1 MSNETPG
8 DQAFRSDVTSR
19 DGLLGRRSEMTYGGA
34 MSFMRRAYTRDL
46 THADIAVSG
55 ICFDVATSGRP
66 GARFGPRAIRAAS
79 VGLAELHAYPW
90 GFDPF
95 DTLAVADYGD
105 CYLDWGQ
112 PTDHA
117 AAIEAHADEI
127 LNTDTAMVTFGGD
140 HFITYPLLRAHAKK
154 FGPLSLIHFDAH
166 CDTWEDEA
174 GRLDHGSMFLRAL
187 REGLINPET
196 SVQIGIRTMNSE
208 THGFTIL
215 GAPWVHREGI
225 PAVLDVIHD
234 IVADSPAY
242 LTFDIDCLDPAFAP
256 GTGTPVA
263 GGLSTA
269 QALEAVRGFVDV
281 DIVGMDVVEV
291 APAYDVSEITALA
304 AANIAHDFIC
314 TQAVRAGA
322 TTRTYGRI

>member
-1 MSNETPG
+1 MSHDTPG
-8 DQAFRSDVTSR
+8 DRAFRSDSSSR
-19 DGLLGRRSEMTYGGA
+19 EGLLGRRSEMTYGGA
-34 MSFMRRAYTRDL
+34 LSFMRRAYTREL

-79 VGLAELHAYPW
+79 VGLAELDAYPW

-95 DTLAVADYGD
+95 DTLAVVDYGD
-105 CYLDWGQ
+105 CYLDWGH
-112 PTDHA
+112 PVDA
-117 AAIEAHADEI
+117 PNAIEAHADTI
-127 LNTDTAMVTFGGD
+127 LATDTQMVTLGGD

-154 FGPLSLIHFDAH
+154 HGPLSLIHFDAH
-166 CDTWEDEA
+166 CDTWDDEA
-174 GRLDHGSMFLRAL
+174 SRLDHGSMFLRAA
-187 REGLINPET
+187 REGLIDPAT
-196 SVQIGIRTMNSE
+196 SVQIGIRTMNSD

-225 PAVLDVIHD
+225 PAVLDV
-234 IVADSPAY
+234 VREVVGSSLAY

-269 QALEAVRGFVDV
+269 QALDAVRGLAGFN
-281 DIVGMDVVEV
+281 IVGMDVVEV
-291 APAYDVSEITALA
+291 APAFDVSEITALA

-314 TQAVRAGA
+314 TRALDAGA
-322 TTRTYGRI
+322 IQRPYGRI